1 MKSKCRMYL
10 FSEVERFHE
19 RSADAGLSEDDIWD
33 LVATG
38 IEVSHLM
45 EHVETVLTNRM
56 N

>member
-1 MKSKCRMYL
+1 MKQKRQRYP
-10 FSEVERFHE
+10 FSEVERFHK
-19 RSADAGLSEDDIWD
+19 RSAQAGLSEDDIWD
-33 LVATG
+33 LVAEG